1 MVIPVVAKDL
11 GTLPLCIEGV
21 RRQVQHP
28 IENIYLVAP
37 DDERVKQF
45 CREQGLVYVE
55 ETTVLGFGPKALNL
69 GNRSGWLFQQ
79 FIKLSGGVGT
89 CRHYL
94 CIDADHVLI
103 RPHVFL
109 SAAGETVF
117 YMSYECHQPYYD
129 NILRLI
135 PELKLADLSYV
146 AHKMLF
152 SKASRKKPC
161 IIFIDEFDSIGERRN
176 YAGTG
181 IDKENNRIITTML
194 NEMDGFVPNNGLM
207 VIAATNSYA
216 SLDPALIRP
225 GRFDLKYTITNPDAP
240 TRARLIE
247 IYSNGKNMD
256 HSLDIQTLVV
266 AFDGLSC
273 AAIETILNEA
283 QAICQQ
289 QGGTIT
295 MNHILAAAQKTGSK
309 LNIRIHR

>member
-1 MVIPVVAKDL
+1 MTWRELRYRLFSWRKFPPIKPSDDPIDVVIPVVAKDL

-37 DDERVKQF
+37 DDERVKRF

-152 SKASRKKPC
+152 SKAHLEALHRRLEQGGKKAWWEVVLESYDRTQGSG
-161 IIFIDEFDSIGERRN
+161 FSEFELYGNFVQKKLLRPWLQKRLPNKKMADYETLRRR
-176 YAGTG
+176 YSGG
-181 IDKENNRIITTML
+181 R
-194 NEMDGFVPNNGLM
+194 
-207 VIAATNSYA
+207 A
-216 SLDPALIRP
+216 SLTFPQYMRQ
-225 GRFDLKYTITNPDAP
+225 N
-240 TRARLIE
+240 
-247 IYSNGKNMD
+247 
-256 HSLDIQTLVV
+256 Q
-266 AFDGLSC
+266 
-273 AAIETILNEA
+273 
-283 QAICQQ
+283 
-289 QGGTIT
+289 
-295 MNHILAAAQKTGSK
+295 
-309 LNIRIHR
+309 